1 MERYIIV
8 AAFVAFDI
16 ITGLIKAAKKGT
28 LNSTA
33 LRRGMYS
40 KLSEFIAV
48 AGSGLMEYG
57 FNYFHYTAIPL
68 MSGVTTYICIMEL
81 ISILENLAEINPNLE
96 KLFRPYLEKIQKL
109 DIEEKGEGK
118 DEFDY
123 KGD

>member
-1 MERYIIV
+1 MEKYIIV
-8 AAFVAFDI
+8 AAFIAFDI
-16 ITGLIKAAKKGT
+16 ITGVVKAAKKGA

-57 FNYFHYTAIPL
+57 FNYFNYTAIPL
-68 MSGVTTYICIMEL
+68 MGGVTTYICIMEL

-96 KLFRPYLEKIQKL
+96 KLFKPYLEKIQKL
-109 DIEEKGEGK
+109 DIEEKGEDK
-118 DEFDY
+118 DDFDC
-123 KGD
+123 KRH